1 MNKILENM
9 PTRKVLAEQSLLLP
23 RKKCWSKENRPKTLK
38 AKLYN
43 KDQS

>member
-23 RKKCWSKENRPKTLK
+23 GKKCWSKENRPKNSK
-38 AKLYN
+38 
-43 KDQS
+43 S